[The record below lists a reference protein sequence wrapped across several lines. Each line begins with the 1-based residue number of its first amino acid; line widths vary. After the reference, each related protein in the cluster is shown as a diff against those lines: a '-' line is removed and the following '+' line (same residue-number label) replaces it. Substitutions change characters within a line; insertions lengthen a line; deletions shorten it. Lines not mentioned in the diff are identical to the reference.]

1 MLSLLFHLFKTFFTI
16 GSVSI
21 GGGYAIIP
29 LIQNE
34 VVNQYGWLTLQE
46 YIDIITISQMTPG
59 PLVVNTASFVGVRVA
74 GVLGAIVAT
83 FGSVITGILISI
95 MLYHIFKK
103 YESVASISNILNG
116 LRACSVGLIA
126 SAAMAIL
133 TLSILGVT
141 SIYEGNY
148 TFNLSALIVFSVSL
162 FLSRKYK
169 LNPMTIMLLSGIAGL
184 ILYL

>member
-1 MLSLLFHLFKTFFTI
+1 M
-16 GSVSI
+16 SI

-162 FLSRKYK
+162 FLLRKYK